1 MQIRIALPS
10 KGRIS
15 GPSVELLEKAGIGLV
30 DNSNRKLFSN
40 TFDPEI
46 SVMFT
51 RAADIPEYVADG
63 AADIGI
69 TGFDLVKEK
78 NVDVTVLDDLNFGKT
93 RLVIAAPEDSKF
105 KTKDDLKNI
114 KTVATEFP
122 YLTSTY
128 LKENGIDA
136 KILSLSGATEVAPL
150 IGVADV
156 IADLTSTGTTL
167 KMNHLRELDTVIE
180 SSVVLI
186 GNNDSL
192 KDKYEKIEAIKT
204 GINGVI
210 KAEGKKLIMVNVEKN
225 KLNEIKN
232 TIPGMGG
239 PTVSEVYGNDSIVAV
254 HSVIS
259 EKEVFSTINKLRK
272 IGAKDLLVVPIER
285 ILEEKND

>member
-1 MQIRIALPS
+1 MNIRIALPS

-15 GPSVELLEKAGIGLV
+15 GPAVELLEKAGIGLT

-78 NVDVTVLDDLNFGKT
+78 NADVEVLEDLHFGQT
-93 RLVIAAPEDSKF
+93 RLVVAAPENSDI
-105 KTKDDLKNI
+105 KTVDDLKNV

-122 YLTSTY
+122 WLTHNY
-128 LKENGIDA
+128 FKQKGIDV
-136 KILSLSGATEVAPL
+136 KILALSGATEVAPL

-167 KMNHLRELDTVIE
+167 KMNHLREIDTIFN
-180 SSVVLI
+180 SSIILI
-186 GNNDSL
+186 ANKDSL

-204 GINGVI
+204 GIVGVLQ
-210 KAEGKKLIMVNVEKN
+210 AEGKKLIMVNVKKENLEEVKE
-225 KLNEIKN
+225 L
-232 TIPGMGG
+232 IPGMGG
-239 PTVSEVYGNDSIVAV
+239 PTISEIYGSDDLVAV

-259 EKEVFSTINKLRK
+259 ERDVFKTINDLRK
-272 IGAKDLLVVPIER
+272 LGARDLLVVPIER
-285 ILEEKND
+285 ILENV

>member
-1 MQIRIALPS
+1 MNIRIALPS

-15 GPSVELLEKAGIGLV
+15 GPAVELLEKAGIGLT

-78 NVDVTVLDDLNFGKT
+78 NADVEFLEDLKFGAT
-93 RLVIAAPEDSKF
+93 RLVVAAPEDSEF
-105 KTKDDLKNI
+105 KTVDDLKNV

-122 YLTSTY
+122 GITKQYF
-128 LKENGIDA
+128 KEKGIDA
-136 KILSLSGATEVAPL
+136 KVLSLSGATEVAPL

-167 KMNHLRELDTVIE
+167 KMNHLNEIDTVLE
-180 SSVVLI
+180 SSVRLI
-186 GNNDSL
+186 ANKDSV
-192 KDKYEKIEAIKT
+192 KTKFEKIEEIRT
-204 GINGVI
+204 GILGVLQ
-210 KAEGKKLIMVNVEKN
+210 AEGKKLIMANVYK
-225 KLNEIKN
+225 KDL
-232 TIPGMGG
+232 TSVQDAMPGMSG
-239 PTVSEVYGNDSIVAV
+239 PTVSEIYGDSEIVAV

-259 EKEVFSTINKLRK
+259 EKDVFKTINKLRK

-285 ILEEKND
+285 ILEDIS

>member
-15 GPSVELLEKAGIGLV
+15 EPSIELLEKAGIGLT
-30 DNSNRKLFSN
+30 DNSNRKLFSK

-46 SVMFT
+46 EVIFT

-78 NVDVTVLDDLNFGKT
+78 DADVTILDDLNFGQT
-93 RLVIAAPEDSKF
+93 RLVIAAPEDSEF
-105 KTKDDLKNI
+105 KTKEDINNV

-122 YLTSTY
+122 SLTQKY
-128 LKENGIDA
+128 FEQKGIDA

-156 IADLTSTGTTL
+156 ISDLTSTGTTL
-167 KMNHLRELDTVIE
+167 KMNHLVELDTILE
-180 SSVVLI
+180 SSIVLI
-186 GNNDSL
+186 ANKKSL
-192 KDKYEKIEAIKT
+192 SDKYEKIEAIKT
-204 GINGVI
+204 GISGVL
-210 KAEGKKLIMVNVEKN
+210 KAEGKKLIMVNVEKD
-225 KLNEIKN
+225 KLNQIKE

-239 PTVSEVYGNDSIVAV
+239 PTVSEIYGSDNLVAV

-259 EKEVFSTINKLRK
+259 EKEVFTTINKLRK

-285 ILEEKND
+285 ILEEMN